1 MQKPQKWIVPLWLD
15 RLGRAGWLA
24 IGIVLCLGVGIYFFS
39 TLRTITLPFVLAAL
53 GAAVCFP
60 IVDKLEKWHLRRS
73 IAALLVLLLML
84 AVVVVIGLLV
94 LTQIINQ
101 SSELA
106 ANLTAGLQKVKES
119 GAGPHLEAAVD
130 SVSKSLADFW
140 KPLLQGFL
148 PALVEGLGA
157 IASLGFAVFIAI
169 NIFYYLMA
177 DGRRVG
183 RWLGRSIGLP
193 AELGIGL
200 VRSSVRSLQGY
211 FAGATVVA
219 AFNGVAIGV
228 TALILGTPMAGVVAL
243 INFLFSYIPYIG
255 AIVGGAVAV
264 LLALGGGGWT
274 DAAIMLVVLILVNS
288 VFQVIISQIAFGK
301 TLSLHPLV
309 VLLSTTAGG
318 VLAGAIGSALAAPF
332 VAVAIE
338 AVRRIGDSG
347 IFKEE
352 QVALPAAST
361 LPVAADE
368 PSPEQG
374 EPAEGGL
381 AREPVGAPAHEP
393 LTAPAS

>member
-1 MQKPQKWIVPLWLD
+1 MLKSPTWRVPVWLE

-24 IGIVLCLGVGIYFFS
+24 VGVLLIVAVGLALFA

-60 IVDKLEKWHLRRS
+60 IVDKLNKWGLRRS
-73 IAALLVLLLML
+73 LAALLVLVVALVV
-84 AVVVVIGLLV
+84 AVAIGLLV

-101 SSELA
+101 SDELA
-106 ANLTAGLQKVKES
+106 QNLKAGLEQVNASSIGPEVKS
-119 GAGPHLEAAVD
+119 ALD
-130 SVSKSLADFW
+130 SISNSMANFW

-148 PALVEGLGA
+148 PVLAQGLGA

-183 RWLGRSIGLP
+183 RWLGAHIGLP
-193 AELGIGL
+193 PELGIAL

-219 AFNGVAIGV
+219 AFNGVAVGIA
-228 TALILGTPMAGVVAL
+228 ALALGTPMAGVIAL

-264 LLALGGGGWT
+264 LLALSGGWT
-274 DAAIMLVVLILVNS
+274 DAAIMLVVLILINS

-332 VAVAIE
+332 VAVAID
-338 AVRRIGDSG
+338 AVRRIGDSA
-347 IFKEE
+347 IFRDE
-352 QVALPAAST
+352 QGDAAAGTHAAPDAEDALPAGDQ
-361 LPVAADE
+361 PAAPDGADAA
-368 PSPEQG
+368 PP
-374 EPAEGGL
+374 PA
-381 AREPVGAPAHEP
+381 AVV
-393 LTAPAS
+393 S